1 MTALARIEAALAALV
16 FLAGLAWPLA
26 DILLHAAR

>member
-1 MTALARIEAALAALV
+1 MTALRTLGDVLAAAV

-26 DILLHAAR
+26 EIALHAAR